1 MLNMPTP
8 TTTDKKNPE
17 TRKPSPA
24 TKLKDDYQFFSR
36 FFCAFGTLESKEVT
50 D

>member
-1 MLNMPTP
+1 MLTP
-8 TTTDKKNPE
+8 QTTDKKNPE
-17 TRKPSPA
+17 TRKPPPA
-24 TKLKDDYQFFSR
+24 TKLKDDYHFISR

>member
-1 MLNMPTP
+1 MLTP
-8 TTTDKKNPE
+8 QKTDKKNPE
-17 TRKPSPA
+17 TRKPSICLQA
-24 TKLKDDYQFFSR
+24 KDDYHSISR

>member
-1 MLNMPTP
+1 MLTP
-8 TTTDKKNPE
+8 QKTDKKNPE

-24 TKLKDDYQFFSR
+24 AKLKDDYQFFSR

>member
-1 MLNMPTP
+1 MIDMPTP
-8 TTTDKKNPE
+8 QTTDKKNPE
-17 TRKPSPA
+17 SRKPSTA
-24 TKLKDDYQFFSR
+24 TKLKDDYQSSG

>member
-1 MLNMPTP
+1 MPTP

-24 TKLKDDYQFFSR
+24 AKLKDDYQFSR

-50 D
+50 N